1 MSAATRRA
9 KEAGGSA
16 FSAFA
21 PGGSLLGTSAPS
33 SSQQI
38 ASSWGTPAQPP
49 QTAGSPGGLSWLL
62 QTSSFP
68 SCAAPLPHLPSAPA
82 LSPLPF
88 PNTPVSSSAP
98 CGEGFVLGSSPPLS
112 RAAKNAKAGKAS
124 ARLQLQSG
132 KVSTGKSTYRGVR
145 QRPWGKFAAEIRDTT
160 SGARVWLGTFDNA
173 EEAARAY
180 DAAARAIRGDAAVC
194 NFPKDPHD
202 RGTPPA
208 YPPVLTGKQGS
219 CSSLSRSLGSSYGNR
234 GGCIAEE
241 SEDMAHDAELLLA
254 LLGTNAA
261 GASGLPPRP
270 PVVASQ
276 MRRRS
281 SAASLDDDCRSERE
295 DTPPAD
301 AEADAD
307 DDDGLA
313 TMEMEGTETAGLA
326 VKLSAFMPLGVV
338 A

>member
-21 PGGSLLGTSAPS
+21 PGVRGARRRRLQGRVPKARDTHSASTRPVSQGSLLGTSAPS

-112 RAAKNAKAGKAS
+112 RAAKSAKAGKAS
-124 ARLQLQSG
+124 ARLQLQVRLAAASVAASHRGLESAHGRGGSGAGTPRPRLLRWHLLSGCHPAHAPLSASLAQSG

-145 QRPWGKFAAEIRDTT
+145 QRPWGKVRTSGGHSALLDSDSSPAQTSWGAPLDSLPASARLYTCVVRGRDPRPD
-160 SGARVWLGTFDNA
+160 SWGARV
-173 EEAARAY
+173 
-180 DAAARAIRGDAAVC
+180 
-194 NFPKDPHD
+194 
-202 RGTPPA
+202 
-208 YPPVLTGKQGS
+208 
-219 CSSLSRSLGSSYGNR
+219 
-234 GGCIAEE
+234 
-241 SEDMAHDAELLLA
+241 
-254 LLGTNAA
+254 A
-261 GASGLPPRP
+261 GHLR
-270 PVVASQ
+270 
-276 MRRRS
+276 
-281 SAASLDDDCRSERE
+281 
-295 DTPPAD
+295 
-301 AEADAD
+301 
-307 DDDGLA
+307 
-313 TMEMEGTETAGLA
+313 
-326 VKLSAFMPLGVV
+326 
-338 A
+338 

>member
-1 MSAATRRA
+1 
-9 KEAGGSA
+9 
-16 FSAFA
+16 
-21 PGGSLLGTSAPS
+21 
-33 SSQQI
+33 
-38 ASSWGTPAQPP
+38 
-49 QTAGSPGGLSWLL
+49 
-62 QTSSFP
+62 
-68 SCAAPLPHLPSAPA
+68 
-82 LSPLPF
+82 
-88 PNTPVSSSAP
+88 
-98 CGEGFVLGSSPPLS
+98 
-112 RAAKNAKAGKAS
+112 
-124 ARLQLQSG
+124 
-132 KVSTGKSTYRGVR
+132 
-145 QRPWGKFAAEIRDTT
+145 
-160 SGARVWLGTFDNA
+160 
-173 EEAARAY
+173 
-180 DAAARAIRGDAAVC
+180 
-194 NFPKDPHD
+194 
-202 RGTPPA
+202 
-208 YPPVLTGKQGS
+208 
-219 CSSLSRSLGSSYGNR
+219 
-234 GGCIAEE
+234 
-241 SEDMAHDAELLLA
+241 MAHDAELLLA